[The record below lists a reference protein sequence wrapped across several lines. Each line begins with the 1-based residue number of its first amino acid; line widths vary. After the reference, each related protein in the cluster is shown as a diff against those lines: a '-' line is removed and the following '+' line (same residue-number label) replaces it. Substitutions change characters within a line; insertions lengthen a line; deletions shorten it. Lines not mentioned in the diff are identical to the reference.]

1 MIIII
6 INKPQ
11 ISVALVQDICHIRY
25 FLQKEK
31 LVLRSLLSEGRYF
44 QGWGGG
50 IAIFGI
56 CNTCDILLVLSRGR
70 YFRNFTVSRFFFS
83 PSVISEYKTSD

>member
-44 QGWGGG
+44 QGRGGG
-50 IAIFGI
+50 G
-56 CNTCDILLVLSRGR
+56 CR
-70 YFRNFTVSRFFFS
+70 YFW
-83 PSVISEYKTSD
+83 DLQHL